1 MKKEALPLQ
10 KQGSLSFKNM
20 EKELLKKFLYDRC
33 SADEIREVMDWFG
46 ENKHSFADHSLF
58 HQLWVDFLPESKA
71 DQDRRYE
78 RMLDRVHHLINLSAA
93 KRPNESKSLSE
104 KRLFHSVMIIL
115 TRAAAILFIPL
126 VILLIYNYSSKK
138 TGNSVPKQ
146 NVSDFIE
153 IVSPVGSRTFIQ
165 LSDGTGVH
173 LNHGSSLKYPRE
185 FREGKRTVEL
195 TGEAYFSVVANPSK
209 PFVVRTGNLNITAL
223 GTEFNVMA
231 YNNEKFIETTLVH
244 GEVIVMKQNI
254 DGSLQEIC
262 EIKPDQHLKISLQNN
277 TFKCETVDPS
287 RYVSWKDGVLIFK
300 NDALEE
306 ITSRLG
312 RWYNVEFIFRNES
325 VKEYTYTATF
335 VDETLTQ
342 ILDLL
347 SLATPIK
354 YEMTSRIKLP
364 DGTFSKPKIFI
375 DIKRK

>member
-1 MKKEALPLQ
+1 
-10 KQGSLSFKNM
+10 M
-20 EKELLKKFLYDRC
+20 EKELLKKFFYNQC
-33 SADEIREVMDWFG
+33 SADEIREILDWFD
-46 ENKHSFADHSLF
+46 EKTQNFSDRNLVY
-58 HQLWVDFLPESKA
+58 QLWADFSPELRD
-71 DQDRRYE
+71 DQDRRYD
-78 RMLDRVHHLINLSAA
+78 RMLDRVHHLINLSGAE
-93 KRPNESKSLSE
+93 RPNVRRSPSE
-104 KRLFHSVMIIL
+104 KRLFHSVMIVL

-126 VILLIYNYSSKK
+126 VILLIYNYRTTKSEI
-138 TGNSVPKQ
+138 SVQAQKVP
-146 NVSDFIE
+146 DFIE

-185 FREGKRTVEL
+185 FRESKRMVEL
-195 TGEAYFSVVANPSK
+195 TGEAYFSVVTNPSK
-209 PFVVRTGNLNITAL
+209 PFVVKTGNLNITAL

-231 YNNEKFIETTLVH
+231 YKNEKFIETTLVQ
-244 GEVIVMKQNI
+244 GEVVVMKQNS

-262 EIKPDQHLKISLQNN
+262 EMKPDQHLKVSLRNN

-287 RYVSWKDGVLIFK
+287 RYVSWKDGVLVFK
-300 NDALEE
+300 NEALEE

-325 VKEYTYTATF
+325 VKEFTYTATF

-354 YEMTSRIKLP
+354 YEMTSRIKLQ
-364 DGTFSKPKIFI
+364 DGTFSKPKVFI
-375 DIKRK
+375 DVKRN